1 MFAFA
6 MLMALAAPS
15 EVVLTD
21 DQIQQMTMMS
31 SGRQA
36 QATGE
41 AQLLKGK
48 AQEAVVRAAMSGQTR
63 AVLVR
68 DFGIYLVYAAP
79 DGSLAGWFP
88 GRPEVVHGTWG
99 VQKLNSKS
107 YVFCQRFERP
117 ATPRSGPYL
126 PGECQSAA
134 DAMGGRGV
142 LGRWDGD
149 PFALASGTIPFVK
162 QPMGLPRP

>member
-15 EVVLTD
+15 EIVLSE
-21 DQIQQMTMMS
+21 DQVRQMTMLS
-31 SGRQA
+31 NGRQA
-36 QATGE
+36 E
-41 AQLLKGK
+41 AAGQSQLLKG
-48 AQEAVVRAAMSGQTR
+48 ASLEAAIRASVSGQTR

-68 DFGIYLVYAAP
+68 DFGIYLVYTAP
-79 DGSLAGWFP
+79 DGSLAAWFP
-88 GRPEVVHGTWG
+88 GRPEIVHGSWA
-99 VQKLNSKS
+99 VQKLSRKS

-117 ATPRSGPYL
+117 GAARTGPYQ
-126 PGECQSAA
+126 PQECQSSA

-142 LGRWDGD
+142 LDRWTGD